1 VLPVVEGAFP
11 LEELAGADE
20 AFTSSSVREVVPV
33 VELDGRPIP
42 RGPAAVALQAAL
54 RAAARG

>member
-1 VLPVVEGAFP
+1 VVEGAFP
-11 LEELAGADE
+11 LEELAAADE

-42 RGPAAVALQAAL
+42 AGPTSAALQSAL